1 MDNYNFLRIS
11 VGLARKL
18 SLDDQASWYIE
29 LSEEIEQF
37 PIKEYTELFRKN
49 NASTA
54 SVCILDLDVRC
65 HALIDLLDKSKGN
78 SRYQIEL
85 AEKLK
90 EKCASKDRNDLSDL
104 LDIAVERRI
113 LRDAQIQK
121 ELKEAKNKYV
131 NNK

>member
-1 MDNYNFLRIS
+1 MDNYNFLIS

-78 SRYQIEL
+78 SDYQIGL
-85 AEKLK
+85 AKKLK
-90 EKCASKDRNDLSDL
+90 TKCTSKDRNDLSDL
-104 LDIAVERRI
+104 LDSAVERRL
-113 LRDAQIQK
+113 LRDAQIQRK
-121 ELKEAKNKYV
+121 LNEVKNKKEA
-131 NNK
+131 

>member
-1 MDNYNFLRIS
+1 MDNNNFLIS

-18 SLDDQASWYIE
+18 SLDDQASWYVE
-29 LSEEIEQF
+29 FYEEIDQF
-37 PIKEYTELFRKN
+37 PIKECTELFKQT

-65 HALIDLLDKSKGN
+65 HALIDLLDNSKGN

-85 AEKLK
+85 ANKLK
-90 EKCASKDRNDLSDL
+90 EKCASKDRQDLSDL
-104 LDIAVERRI
+104 LDSAVARRI
-113 LRDAQIQK
+113 LRDAQIQR
-121 ELKEAKNKYV
+121 ELNEVKNKYV

>member
-1 MDNYNFLRIS
+1 MDNYNFLIS

-54 SVCILDLDVRC
+54 SVCILDLDIRC
-65 HALIDLLDKSKGN
+65 KALIDLLDKSKGN
-78 SRYQIEL
+78 SEYQIKL

-90 EKCASKDRNDLSDL
+90 TKCASKDRQDLSDL
-104 LDIAVERRI
+104 LDSAVEHRI
-113 LRDAQIQK
+113 LRDAQIK
-121 ELKEAKNKYV
+121 KKRCDYF
-131 NNK
+131 

>member
-1 MDNYNFLRIS
+1 MDNYNFLIS

-78 SRYQIEL
+78 SDYQIGL
-85 AEKLK
+85 AKKLK
-90 EKCASKDRNDLSDL
+90 TKCTSKDRNDLSDL
-104 LDIAVERRI
+104 LDSAIERRI
-113 LRDAQIQK
+113 LRDAQIQRK
-121 ELKEAKNKYV
+121 LNEVKNKKEA
-131 NNK
+131 

>member
-1 MDNYNFLRIS
+1 MDNYNFLIS

-18 SLDDQASWYIE
+18 SLDDQASWYVE
-29 LSEEIEQF
+29 LYEDIDQF
-37 PIKEYTELFRKN
+37 PVKEYVELFKKT
-49 NASTA
+49 TA
-54 SVCILDLDVRC
+54 TTESVCILDLDVRC

-85 AEKLK
+85 ANKLK

>member
-1 MDNYNFLRIS
+1 MDNYNFLIS

-78 SRYQIEL
+78 SDYQIGL
-85 AEKLK
+85 AKKLK
-90 EKCASKDRNDLSDL
+90 TKCTSKDRNDLSDL
-104 LDIAVERRI
+104 LDSAIERRI

-121 ELKEAKNKYV
+121 ELNEVKNKPG
-131 NNK
+131 

>member
-1 MDNYNFLRIS
+1 M
-11 VGLARKL
+11 GLARKL
-18 SLDDQASWYIE
+18 SLDDQASWYVE
-29 LSEEIEQF
+29 LYEDIDQF
-37 PIKEYTELFRKN
+37 PVKECAELFKKN

-78 SRYQIEL
+78 SDYQIGL
-85 AEKLK
+85 AKKLK
-90 EKCASKDRNDLSDL
+90 TKCTSKDRNDLSDL
-104 LDIAVERRI
+104 LDSAIERRI